1 MKLLELKPL
10 IIIFALTSATQVMP
24 AFGKTSDQGSDIW
37 SKAAIMTTYT
47 LNRHLN
53 PFDIDVEVDK
63 GVATLRGTV
72 ESDVERDLAE
82 QIALGVD
89 GVQSVKNELTV
100 SPDAPAHAGSDSFMH
115 TVADANITAKIKSQ
129 LLWNKNTHGLK
140 IGVDTKDAVVT
151 LNGNVQ
157 SDVEAQ
163 LAEQIARN
171 TGDVRAVENRIV
183 VGARVEND
191 TNANGAAQSI
201 DKAEVEI
208 ADSWITTKVK
218 SALLYNRNIDL
229 GEIDVTTTNGI
240 VHLAGAVDSEA
251 EKQAAIGIVKD
262 IRGVKDVKAD
272 LQVAAQARY

>member
-1 MKLLELKPL
+1 
-10 IIIFALTSATQVMP
+10 
-24 AFGKTSDQGSDIW
+24 
-37 SKAAIMTTYT
+37 
-47 LNRHLN
+47 
-53 PFDIDVEVDK
+53 
-63 GVATLRGTV
+63 
-72 ESDVERDLAE
+72 
-82 QIALGVD
+82 
-89 GVQSVKNELTV
+89 
-100 SPDAPAHAGSDSFMH
+100 MH

-272 LQVAAQARY
+272 LQVAAQASY